1 MLASDIMLCI
11 FQAGNLQKQLPDR
24 EELDDMKSELAQL
37 RVAKVCGYGV
47 NYSTDSHWSF
57 D

>member
-47 NYSTDSHWSF
+47 NYSTDSH
-57 D
+57 